1 VQFGKKEQIGRETL
15 APSLREMASFDTA
28 LDSTGAAAAS
38 CDGARKPSLAA
49 GSETVLSRGPR
60 RLADLLSGGKTEKD
74 REKETER
81 KR

>member
-1 VQFGKKEQIGRETL
+1 M

-60 RLADLLSGGKTEKD
+60 RLADLLSGEKRQRKTEKKRQKERD
-74 REKETER
+74 RTI
-81 KR
+81 